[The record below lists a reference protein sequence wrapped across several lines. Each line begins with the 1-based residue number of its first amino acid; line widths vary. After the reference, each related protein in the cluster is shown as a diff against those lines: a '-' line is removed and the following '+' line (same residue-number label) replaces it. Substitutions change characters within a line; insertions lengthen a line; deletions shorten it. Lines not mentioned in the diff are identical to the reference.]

1 MFHVI
6 SDIHGNLNSLEK
18 SLSKCPT
25 QCEQIFLLGDIGFGF
40 EEFDV
45 KSYYELIA
53 FYNKKGKMI
62 TAIQGNHDNAEA
74 MNSIEVTTVDGPE
87 VYTYNGK
94 FFLLIPGALSYDKK
108 LRVEGVSWWRNEEMS
123 YAHCD
128 ETLDLIVNYN
138 FDYIISHDAP
148 LSKYLDFFRETTPS
162 LTNTMLNEAL
172 VKLSGKKLT
181 KKLTWIHGHLH
192 QSYFEQVNSVNLI
205 GLAEDTYLTIF

>member
-40 EEFDV
+40 KEFDV
-45 KSYYELIA
+45 KGYNELIA

-62 TAIQGNHDNAEA
+62 TAIQGNHDNAE
-74 MNSIEVTTVDGPE
+74 VTYGITTLDGPE
-87 VYTYNGK
+87 VYVYNGK

-108 LRVEGVSWWRNEEMS
+108 LRVEGVSWWRNEEMNH
-123 YAHCD
+123 AHCN
-128 ETLDLIVNYN
+128 ETFDLIVNYN
-138 FDYIISHDAP
+138 FDYILSHDAP
-148 LSKYLDFFRETTPS
+148 LSKYLDFFSQTLPS
-162 LTNTMLNEAL
+162 ATNTMLNGIL
-172 VKLSGKKLT
+172 TKLSEKN

-192 QSYFEQVNSVNLI
+192 QSYIEQINDISLI